1 MKPFEHE
8 ITEFDGHM
16 LVNLQEGRFLID
28 TGSPTSFAR
37 GGRVSFGGAIEDVSD
52 SAMGMLDA
60 DMLSRYVGTRLDGL
74 VGMDIL
80 GRHRL
85 TFVGSRLFVGEGVV
99 ENSAGTP
106 IREETLIALET
117 DDFMGI
123 PIVSVNVNESP
134 VRMFVDTGAKIS
146 YLDASMLSGFQIEET
161 LHDFYPGVGEFDVG
175 VSTVWADLNGW
186 PFRAKFGRLPPLL
199 QMALLIGGVD
209 GILGRDLFTSY
220 FIRIERGGK
229 PVAFVPHI

>member
-1 MKPFEHE
+1 MIEHE

-16 LVNLQEGRFLID
+16 LVNLYEGRFLVD

-37 GGRVSFGGAIEDVSD
+37 GERVSFGGEAEDVAD

-60 DMLSRYVGTRLDGL
+60 DTLSHYVGTYLDGL
-74 VGMDIL
+74 LGMDIL

-85 TFVGSRLFVGEGVV
+85 TFIRDKLFVGDGTV
-99 ENSAGTP
+99 EDGAGMP
-106 IREETLIALET
+106 IREKSLIALDT
-117 DDFMGI
+117 GDFMGI
-123 PIVSVNVNESP
+123 QVVSIYVNKRL

-146 YLDASMLSGFQIEET
+146 YLDASMLSEFQSEET

-186 PFRAKFGRLPPLL
+186 PFQAKFGRLPPLL
-199 QMALLIGGVD
+199 QTTLMMGGVD

-229 PVAFVPHI
+229 PVSFVPHI